1 LVLDVMEIHRQ
12 SRWIRGLAAAALAL
26 LAACAPP
33 EPPETEGRLNIVA
46 TTGMVADVARNV
58 GGSRVAV
65 VSLMGPGVDPHLYKA
80 SEGDVRRLYRA
91 DVVFY
96 SGLHL
101 EARMGEVLEQMSSR
115 ARTVP
120 IAQVVPRERLMAPPE
135 FAGAYDPHVWF
146 DVAMWAMTVDTV
158 ARTLAAA
165 DPAHAAEYR
174 TNADRYRAELEA
186 LDRYV
191 RQQAARV
198 PAERRV
204 LITAHDAFNYFGRAY
219 GFQVRGLQG
228 ISTAAEAGTADVQ
241 ALARFIAERR
251 IPAVFVE
258 SSIPRRTIEA
268 VQEAV
273 AARGFRVEIG
283 GSLHSDALGSPG
295 TPEGTYAGMVRHNI
309 DTLVGALLR
318 DPAS

>member
-1 LVLDVMEIHRQ
+1 MEIHRQ
-12 SRWIRGLAAAALAL
+12 SRWIRGLAAAALVL

-65 VSLMGPGVDPHLYKA
+65 TSLMGPGVDPHLYKA

-120 IAQVVPRERLMAPPE
+120 IAQAVPRDRLLAPPE
-135 FAGAYDPHVWF
+135 FEGAYDPHVWF
-146 DVAMWAMTVDTV
+146 DVAMWAVTVDTV

-174 TNADRYRAELEA
+174 ANADRYRAELEA

-295 TPEGTYAGMVRHNI
+295 TPEGTYGGMVRHNI

-318 DPAS
+318 DPSS